1 MGRIITL
8 MILFI
13 VGIIS
18 KSFAESVSQDT
29 DIKGK
34 VIDQDNRPVK
44 AASVYLMSVADDAL
58 VKSAVTDESG
68 NYVILKAPKGRYYI
82 AASSVGYNKERTAD
96 FDLGDRVIT
105 MEHIKLTASSEQIE
119 AVTVERQVPLVQNV
133 NGKLVLNV
141 ENSTVAAGN
150 NALEIVKRAPGVS
163 VDKDDNL
170 QLMGQ
175 QGVTVT
181 IDGRQTYMTGE
192 QLATFL
198 KSTDGSQIKS
208 VEVSTSRSAKDDA
221 EGAVGTINIVLK
233 KNRMEGFNGSFLAS
247 AGHGKYFR
255 GNSSLSLNYKKGNTT
270 LFGSY
275 AYTDEK
281 KEHDL
286 ALRRIIGNGDQ
297 STVFDQTTQLTEPEK
312 NHNYRVGI
320 EQKTS
325 DRNTVAVQFTGNNND
340 GDSDNLSVSDIGVQF
355 SPADTILRSNTYGKS
370 LFNRYSANL
379 NNEFLID
386 TVGSKLTFDFDWSI
400 FRTSND
406 IDYKYRTERPEG
418 GLYYDEERERSSM
431 PVDID
436 IYVTKLDYVKQF
448 KKGRLESGLK
458 YSNVNSDNN
467 LHFDRYLND
476 QWEEYKKRSNHFVY
490 NEQIAAA
497 YADYSR
503 TVGKWD
509 LKAGLRAEYTI
520 SDGHSITQDNRVK
533 RDYLDLFPSA
543 NVSYNA
549 SEGHIF
555 NLAYARKITRPNY
568 RYLNP
573 FRYYIDKLTFQEGN
587 PYVKPQYTHGLTL
600 NYTLMQMFNF
610 TLGTDITNDAMVE
623 SMGQDSVTN
632 ETWITR
638 DNLAKNTTSYL
649 NINAPIQIG
658 KVWTMNN
665 NVTGIY
671 MHFKGPIAGSY
682 ADVGSFFVQ
691 ANSMH
696 TFKINSALSAEV
708 NLNGN
713 TPFVYNV
720 YKIHGRWNMDAG
732 VNYTFADKRSSLK
745 LAMTDVFRSNKNNIS
760 TNFHVFNSDIR
771 QYNDSQSVRLT
782 YTFKFGNLKQQVR
795 KRDIDSE
802 ESGRA
807 AQ

>member
-1 MGRIITL
+1 MGRIISLLIL
-8 MILFI
+8 MIAGLI
-13 VGIIS
+13 GDSLAAIS
-18 KSFAESVSQDT
+18 TQDT
-29 DIKGK
+29 DIKGR
-34 VIDQDNRPVK
+34 VINADQQPI
-44 AASVYLMSVADDAL
+44 ASASVYLMSTTENVL
-58 VKSAVTDESG
+58 IKSAVTDQAG
-68 NYVILKAPKGRYYI
+68 NYQILKAPKGSYYI
-82 AASSVGYNKERTAD
+82 EVTSVGYHKARSEE
-96 FDLGDRVIT
+96 FELGDEMIT
-105 MEHIKLTASSEQIE
+105 IADIQLNPSDEQIE
-119 AVTVERQVPLVQNV
+119 AVTVQHQVPLVQNV

-150 NALEIVKRAPGVS
+150 NALEVVKRAPGVS

-233 KNRMEGFNGSFLAS
+233 KNRMEGFNGSFIAS
-247 AGHGKYFR
+247 AAHGRHFR
-255 GNSSLSLNYKKGNTT
+255 GNSSLSLNYKSGNTT

-275 AYTDEK
+275 AYANNKREY
-281 KEHDL
+281 DL
-286 ALRRIIGNGDQ
+286 GLMRIIGN
-297 STVFDQTTQLTEPEK
+297 TAFDQTAKMIEPEK

-325 DRNTVAVQFTGNNND
+325 DRNTMVLQFTGNNND
-340 GDSDNLSVSDIGVQF
+340 EDSENISTSNIGQQF
-355 SPADTILRSNTYGKS
+355 SPADTILRSNTFGEN
-370 LFNRYSANL
+370 LFNRYTANF

-386 TVGSKLTFDFDWSI
+386 TVGSKLTFDLDWSI

-406 IDYKYRTERPEG
+406 INYLYRTERPEG
-418 GLYYDEERERSSM
+418 GLFYDEERERSAM

-436 IYVTKLDYVKQF
+436 IYVAKLDYVKQF
-448 KKGRLESGLK
+448 KNGRLESGLK

-467 LHFDRYLND
+467 LDFDRFIDNSW
-476 QWEEYKKRSNHFVY
+476 QEYEKRSNHFVY

-503 TVGKWD
+503 EMGKWS

-533 RDYLDLFPSA
+533 RDYLDFFPSA

-549 SEGHIF
+549 SENHVF
-555 NLAYARKITRPNY
+555 NLAYSRKITRPNY

-587 PYVKPQYTHGLTL
+587 PYVKPQYTHGFTL

-610 TLGTDITNDAMVE
+610 TLGADITNDAMVE

-638 DNLAKNTTSYL
+638 DNLAKNTSGYL
-649 NINAPIQIG
+649 NINAPYRIG
-658 KVWTMNN
+658 EFWTMNN

-671 MHFKGPIAGSY
+671 MHFKGPIAGSF
-682 ADVGSFFVQ
+682 ANVGSFFVQ

-696 TFKINSALSAEV
+696 TLKITPQLAAEI
-708 NLNGN
+708 NLNAN

-732 VNYTFADKRSSLK
+732 VNYNFKDKRSSLK
-745 LAMTDVFRSNKNNIS
+745 LAMTDVFRSNKNNVS

-771 QYNDSQSVRLT
+771 QYYDSQSVRLT
-782 YTFKFGNLKQQVR
+782 YTFKFGNLKQQIR
-795 KRDIDSE
+795 KRDPNNE
-802 ESGRA
+802 ESERA
-807 AQ
+807 GQ

>member
-8 MILFI
+8 MILFLA
-13 VGIIS
+13 GIIS

-34 VIDQDNRPVK
+34 IITQDNQPI
-44 AASVYLMSVADDAL
+44 AGASVYLMAVTGDVL
-58 VKSAVTDESG
+58 VKSAVTDATG
-68 NYVILKAPKGRYYI
+68 NYVFIKAPKGRYYVV
-82 AASSVGYNKERTAD
+82 ASSVGYSKERSGE
-96 FDLGDRVIT
+96 FELGDQALTV
-105 MEHIKLTASSEQIE
+105 EDIKITASSQQIE
-119 AVTVERQVPLVQNV
+119 AVTVERQVPLVRNV

-150 NALEIVKRAPGVS
+150 NALEVIKRAPGVS
-163 VDKDDNL
+163 VDQDENL

-208 VEVSTSRSAKDDA
+208 VEVSTTRSAKDDA

-233 KNRMEGFNGSFLAS
+233 KNTMEGFNGSFVAS
-247 AGHGKYFR
+247 AAHGKHFR
-255 GNSSLSLNYKKGNTT
+255 GNSSLNLNYKKENTT

-275 AYTDEK
+275 AYTDSKREY
-281 KEHDL
+281 DL
-286 ALRRIIGNGDQ
+286 SLYRIIGNGDQ
-297 STVFDQTTQLTEPEK
+297 STVFDQTAQLIEPEK
-312 NHNYRVGI
+312 NHNYRIGV

-325 DRNTVAVQFTGNNND
+325 DRNTMVVQFTGNNND
-340 GDSDNLSVSDIGVQF
+340 EESENLSTSNIGVQF
-355 SPADTILRSNTYGKS
+355 SPADTVLRSNTYGQN
-370 LFNRYSANL
+370 LFNRYSANF

-386 TVGSKLTFDFDWSI
+386 TVGSKLTFDLDWSI
-400 FRTSND
+400 FRTAND
-406 IDYKYRTERPEG
+406 ISYQYRTERPEG

-436 IYVTKLDYVKQF
+436 IYVAKLDYVKQF
-448 KKGRLESGLK
+448 QKGRLESGLK

-476 QWEEYKKRSNHFVY
+476 QWEGYEKRSNHFVY

-497 YADYSR
+497 FADYSR
-503 TVGKWD
+503 TVGKWA
-509 LKAGLRAEYTI
+509 LKAGLRAEYTV

-543 NVSYNA
+543 NVGYNA
-549 SEGHIF
+549 SETHIF
-555 NLAYARKITRPNY
+555 NLGYARKITRPNY

-573 FRYYIDKLTFQEGN
+573 FRYYIDKFTFQEGN

-600 NYTLMQMFNF
+600 TYTLMQMFNF
-610 TLGTDITNDAMVE
+610 TLGADITNDAMVE

-649 NINAPIQIG
+649 NINAPFQVG

-671 MHFKGPIAGSY
+671 MHFKGPIAGSF

-696 TFKINSALSAEV
+696 TFKINPQFSAEIS
-708 NLNGN
+708 LNGN

-732 VNYTFADKRSSLK
+732 INYNFKDKRSSLK
-745 LAMTDVFRSNKNNIS
+745 LAVTDVFRTNKNNIS

-771 QYNDSQSVRLT
+771 QYNDSQTARLT
-782 YTFKFGNLKQQVR
+782 YTFKFGNLKQQIR
-795 KRDIDSE
+795 KRDSDNE
-802 ESGRA
+802 ESERA
-807 AQ
+807 N